1 MLCSLQDRAEIDDL
15 VAHYF
20 QALNL
25 HRFDELAEVFTED
38 AIFDFSSET
47 GVVYQGLPEILEF
60 VRAGIGSHAASQHHT
75 SIFRVWST
83 GPDSAEGYGHV
94 ANNAVKPGYN
104 LPAPGSASVVLTGSY
119 SDKYVRTPIGWRIAS
134 RYFTAISIFG
144 SADGFGDTMA
154 GKVFS
159 RVASGEAALQNAQ
172 Q

>member
-38 AIFDFSSET
+38 AIFDFSEET
-47 GVVYQGLPEILEF
+47 GVVYRRVADIIDFIRQG
-60 VRAGIGSHAASQHHT
+60 VASHTASQLHT

-83 GPDSAEGYGHV
+83 GPDTAEGYGHV

-104 LPAPGSASVVLTGSY
+104 LPAPGRASVVMTGSY
-119 SDKYVRTPIGWRIAS
+119 SDKYVRTPVGWRIAS

-144 SADGFGDTMA
+144 SADGFGDTTA
-154 GKVFS
+154 GQVFA
-159 RVASGEAALQNAQ
+159 RIASGDAGRK
-172 Q
+172 